1 MTTNDTPSQVAPRGT
16 DRVRRRA
23 AQEAAKVQE
32 QQEAA
37 TLIPPRG
44 AEKQQMIEANKAKD
58 LARFGPTKASRT
70 KTLQAENRAK
80 ALLQDRELAAPKPS
94 PLARLEPG
102 QQVDARTAR
111 LLAKQ
116 SDRDERDNIE
126 KAAKAAGVAVRNTL
140 HGRPGH
146 DRRSTARRVAQHNA
160 LNAKTTAAATQ

>member
-1 MTTNDTPSQVAPRGT
+1 MTTDVPSQVAPRGT

-23 AQEAAKVQE
+23 AQEAAKVTAQN
-32 QQEAA
+32 EAA

-44 AEKQQMIEANKAKD
+44 EEKKRLIAKNKAD
-58 LARFGPTKASRT
+58 ELARFGPSKSTRTKA
-70 KTLQAENRAK
+70 LQAENRDK
-80 ALLQDRELAAPKPS
+80 ALVQDRELAFVKPS

-116 SDRDERDNIE
+116 GDREERDNIE

-140 HGRPGH
+140 HGRPAH

-160 LNAKTTAAATQ
+160 LNAKTTAATK